1 MTEAEWLTSSD
12 PLAALE
18 FLRGRLDPRT
28 LRHPFRRFGDRRLRR
43 TLRLF
48 AGQLAALSFMRR
60 DEYDHADWISGWHY
74 VQDCVDQWSEDRLR
88 FRELSGEAVYFFGTF
103 ERRIYRWFEV
113 WLSPWTLAARVVRS
127 YRHGA
132 DARPGAM
139 ACSLLRDIFGNPFC
153 PGAFSV
159 AWRAETA
166 VSLARQIYDSYNFSG
181 LPILADALQSAGC
194 DSADI
199 LDHCRGPGPHVRGCW
214 VVDLLLAKE

>member
-12 PLAALE
+12 LLEALV

-28 LRHPFRRFGDRRLRR
+28 LRYPFRRFGDRRLRR
-43 TLRLF
+43 KLRLF

-60 DEYDHADWISGWHY
+60 DEYDHADWTSGWHY
-74 VQDCVDQWSEDRLR
+74 IQDCVDQWSEDRLR

-103 ERRIYRWFEV
+103 ERRIYCWFEV

-127 YRHGA
+127 YPHGA
-132 DARPGAM
+132 DSRSGAM
-139 ACSLLRDIFGNPFC
+139 ACSLLRDIFGNPFRS
-153 PGAFSV
+153 GAFSV

-194 DSADI
+194 DNSDI
-199 LDHCRGPGPHVRGCW
+199 LDHCRGPGPHIRGCQ